1 MQIGI
6 ENAYYVIAVVG
17 EGWGGGA
24 KQLLRSHKV
33 GTLEETRL

>member
-17 EGWGGGA
+17 EGWGGA
-24 KQLLRSHKV
+24 KQMLRSHKV
-33 GTLEETRL
+33 GTLEEIRL